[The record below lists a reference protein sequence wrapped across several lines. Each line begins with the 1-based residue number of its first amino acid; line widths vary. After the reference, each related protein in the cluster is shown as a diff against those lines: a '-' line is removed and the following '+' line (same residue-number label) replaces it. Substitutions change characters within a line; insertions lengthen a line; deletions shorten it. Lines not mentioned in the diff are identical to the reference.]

1 MKKIYYYRDQLERNL
16 KKNDLSAL
24 LEAND
29 QEIPVGNERIL
40 DRLADCMTFG
50 ALVKCN
56 ECSSGG
62 QFVFQSG
69 VGYKCQGDMS
79 EWTKCQVVTAN
90 PKRGAFKVF
99 FLVHLNQKRIYLCND
114 FNFPQILA
122 EIILHFMYF
131 YQSLLSIW
139 NCFKES
145 ALT

>member
-99 FLVHLNQKRIYLCND
+99 FFSSFKSKENL
-114 FNFPQILA
+114 
-122 EIILHFMYF
+122 
-131 YQSLLSIW
+131 SLQW
-139 NCFKES
+139 F
-145 ALT
+145 